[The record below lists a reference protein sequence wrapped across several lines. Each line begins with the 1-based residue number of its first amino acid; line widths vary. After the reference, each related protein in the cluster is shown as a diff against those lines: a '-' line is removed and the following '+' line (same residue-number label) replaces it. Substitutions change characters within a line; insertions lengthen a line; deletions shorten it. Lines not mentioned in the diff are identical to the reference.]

1 MSSLPLHQR
10 LFIENELVDLFE
22 ERRRQDSNTN
32 HPPLLSMT
40 SSLMP
45 SHINT
50 LTDNVQLIEDTA
62 SPPSLAMQEEKSS
75 IDKELNALLK
85 KDKETKL
92 KDEESTQQ
100 GNIAVKDQSKAVHH
114 NTKLDSA
121 LDMNCLICKII

>member
-10 LFIENELVDLFE
+10 LFIEKELVDLCE
-22 ERRRQDSNTN
+22 ERRSQDSNTN
-32 HPPLLSMT
+32 HPPLLPMT
-40 SSLMP
+40 SSLIS
-45 SHINT
+45 SHITT

-114 NTKLDSA
+114 NTELDSA
-121 LDMNCLICKII
+121 LDELLDM

>member
-1 MSSLPLHQR
+1 
-10 LFIENELVDLFE
+10 
-22 ERRRQDSNTN
+22 
-32 HPPLLSMT
+32 
-40 SSLMP
+40 
-45 SHINT
+45 
-50 LTDNVQLIEDTA
+50 
-62 SPPSLAMQEEKSS
+62 MQEEKSS

-85 KDKETKL
+85 KDKDTKL

>member
-10 LFIENELVDLFE
+10 LFIEKELVDLCE
-22 ERRRQDSNTN
+22 KRRSQDSNTN
-32 HPPLLSMT
+32 HPPLLPMT
-40 SSLMP
+40 SSLMS
-45 SHINT
+45 SHITT
-50 LTDNVQLIEDTA
+50 LTDNVQLTEDTA

-92 KDEESTQQ
+92 KDEESTRQ

-114 NTKLDSA
+114 NTELDSA
-121 LDMNCLICKII
+121 LDELLDM